1 VVACCRL
8 KESFSEAF
16 PSSIVDQLIPPNAV
30 SEREAWRIRVRNP
43 GRRSWSSGARIP
55 QPQGVSR
62 QDCSGAVPLH
72 QRIELNSRRTWFWR
86 TTARCDGTTIACL
99 AIRISRILKADG
111 WRLPVLL
118 SLRNLEIKRIDS
130 KHFVRS
136 GLTIECMYSK
146 MEPHPDLIAERRRT
160 GKDLCQAP

>member
-1 VVACCRL
+1 VACCRL

-43 GRRSWSSGARIP
+43 DRKSSSSGARIP
-55 QPQGVSR
+55 QPQRVSR
-62 QDCSGAVPLH
+62 QDCSRVVPIH
-72 QRIELNSRRTWFWR
+72 RRIELNSRRTWFWR
-86 TTARCDGTTIACL
+86 PTARSDGTTIACL

-118 SLRNLEIKRIDS
+118 SLGNLEIKRIDS
-130 KHFVRS
+130 KHFVRF
-136 GLTIECMYSK
+136 GLTIEFMYSK
-146 MEPHPDLIAERRRT
+146 MEPHADLIAERRST
-160 GKDLCQAP
+160 GKDLRQAP